1 LVFAFCEH
9 DLAGLLSNVH
19 VKFSLGEIKEVM
31 KQLLDGLFFIHMQK
45 ILHRD
50 MKAANVLITKS
61 GVLKLAD
68 FGLARP
74 LNKQNPRYTN
84 RVVTL
89 WYRPPEL
96 LLGDR
101 KYTTAI
107 DIWGAGCIMAEMWT
121 RSPIMQASGNTEQH
135 QIMLISQLCGSITPT
150 VWPGVEHLPLFHM
163 LKLPV
168 DQKRRVKERL
178 KPYIRD
184 AQALDL
190 IDALLT
196 LDPTKRIDADRALN
210 HQFFWQDPMPVPLHR
225 MLSQH
230 TTSMFEYLAPVRRR
244 GGVQNN
250 APVQPTSHM
259 RMESYQDRIIEN
271 CNNGTGYYAF
281 N

>member
-1 LVFAFCEH
+1 
-9 DLAGLLSNVH
+9 
-19 VKFSLGEIKEVM
+19 
-31 KQLLDGLFFIHMQK
+31 
-45 ILHRD
+45 
-50 MKAANVLITKS
+50 
-61 GVLKLAD
+61 
-68 FGLARP
+68 
-74 LNKQNPRYTN
+74 
-84 RVVTL
+84 
-89 WYRPPEL
+89 
-96 LLGDR
+96 
-101 KYTTAI
+101 
-107 DIWGAGCIMAEMWT
+107 MAEMWT

-271 CNNGTGYYAF
+271 CNKGTGYYAF